1 MFATT
6 LLLPLVSTV
15 GAIYI
20 GSAIVLGVAF
30 VVQAAR
36 LQRAI
41 DPQTAI
47 RFFTFSNSYLALLF
61 AAIAIDTLVRA
72 A

>member
-1 MFATT
+1 M
-6 LLLPLVSTV
+6 
-15 GAIYI
+15 
-20 GSAIVLGVAF
+20 LGVAF

-36 LQRAI
+36 LQRGTGSESAI